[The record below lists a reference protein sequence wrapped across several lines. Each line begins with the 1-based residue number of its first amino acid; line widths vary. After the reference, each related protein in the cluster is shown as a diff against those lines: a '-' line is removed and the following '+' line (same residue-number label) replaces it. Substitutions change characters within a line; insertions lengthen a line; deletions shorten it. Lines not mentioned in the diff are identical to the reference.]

1 MNWNDRQEWERH
13 IKVTIGIIIFATLL
27 FFTAINVYQPQAQD
41 NGEPFESPDQR
52 AYINQRMQY
61 HGLNGVVVL
70 YLGHDGQYRFK
81 RDGQWCKL

>member
-1 MNWNDRQEWERH
+1 MNWNSREEWQRH

-27 FFTAINVYQPQAQD
+27 FFTAINVYQLPEQD
-41 NGEPFESPDQR
+41 NGEPFESTDQR
-52 AYINQRMQY
+52 AYINQRIKY

-70 YLGHDGQYRFK
+70 YKAHDGQYRFE